1 MKRQAE
7 KQISKDNDDI
17 EEEVRISPTSPV
29 TTNSRVPEQDNSDQG
44 FKKADDSV
52 LAKRVCVFL
61 IL

>member
-7 KQISKDNDDI
+7 KQISKDDDDI
-17 EEEVRISPTSPV
+17 EEEVRITSPV

-52 LAKRVCVFL
+52 LAKRVFALL